1 VSAGDDPDATAGDDP
16 GTGPSTSADPA
27 LGPSARSRR
36 ARWFGLTEFGLRRV
50 LGRAAAGGS
59 SRVLLS
65 VAGVA
70 IAVALMTTVT
80 GVSLGLASQSAVQ
93 SEGVDYWVVPEQ
105 ASLDTIAVDVGGPKL
120 GEVHPV
126 ADRLT
131 ADPRVRSA
139 TPVLVQVVPVR
150 NVDAG
155 TREYVVLVGVIPGN
169 GSADARG
176 ADGPGASGTDDA
188 TTVAGLPTA
197 ALAPGDPY
205 YADGGYDG
213 AWTGE
218 AVVSEATA
226 ELLNASEG
234 STLAIE
240 GTDAGANRTFSVTSV
255 ARGGLETG
263 VGAAPVALVHLAE
276 LQAVTGATAG
286 DQADQILVRTNA
298 AGVRSEIEGLYPGTS
313 VVTRTGLATSGRQVS
328 LSSLPFAM
336 AVAAFVVSVVVGAL
350 FVATLLGLEVT
361 AERETLAALAAVG
374 YSERSRAALV
384 FLEVVLLSVVGGVV
398 GGVVGFGAIQLV
410 NAAAAQL
417 IGVGDVAL
425 FRPVLLA
432 YGLAVAL
439 VIGVV
444 ASPYPVVLSRR
455 TDVSSVLD

>member
-1 VSAGDDPDATAGDDP
+1 MSAGADRDAA
-16 GTGPSTSADPA
+16 TSADPA

-36 ARWFGLTEFGLRRV
+36 ARWVGLAEFGLRRV

-126 ADRLT
+126 AARLT

-155 TREYVVLVGVIPGN
+155 TREYVVLVGVIPDG
-169 GSADARG
+169 GGRGDGDGTAGAGGAAG
-176 ADGPGASGTDDA
+176 ADGAADA

-240 GTDAGANRTFSVTSV
+240 GTDAGANRNRTRTFSVTSV